1 MASSE
6 ELSGLVMKYSEPKK
20 GPSNLTIYEFYQ
32 VEQYEA
38 QELFEFE
45 QYVKIIRFAEAVCS
59 GTHPRF
65 GAFPQPGPG
74 AHMTGAEASNKV
86 DIEPKKIGF
95 EELETTKGLNS
106 MRKAGRKKGE
116 NEYFKQTIMKAEDLH
131 GARYIDN
138 SDMDYYEVLSLEP
151 SASIEDINRAYSE
164 LSMLI

>member
-1 MASSE
+1 MD
-6 ELSGLVMKYSEPKK
+6 V
-20 GPSNLTIYEFYQ
+20 
-32 VEQYEA
+32 
-38 QELFEFE
+38 
-45 QYVKIIRFAEAVCS
+45 
-59 GTHPRF
+59 
-65 GAFPQPGPG
+65 
-74 AHMTGAEASNKV
+74 
-86 DIEPKKIGF
+86 EPKKIGF

-116 NEYFKQTIMKAEDLH
+116 KEYFKQTIMKAEDLH